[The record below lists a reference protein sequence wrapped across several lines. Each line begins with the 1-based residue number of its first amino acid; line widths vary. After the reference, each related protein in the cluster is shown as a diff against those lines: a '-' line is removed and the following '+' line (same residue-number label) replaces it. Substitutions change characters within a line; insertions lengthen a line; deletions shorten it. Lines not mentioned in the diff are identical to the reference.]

1 METIKHFPLDV
12 IKGINELNK
21 NIDVL
26 NNSIKDLSAS
36 SNSLQEKLVFWTKI
50 MAGAIIIQ
58 AIVIGVQVYLTII
71 K

>member
-1 METIKHFPLDV
+1 MGMYSKIQENQMNAL
-12 IKGINELNK
+12 NENLNSLNK
-21 NIDVL
+21 
-26 NNSIKDLSAS
+26 SIEEFSKS
-36 SNSLQEKLVFWTKI
+36 SNNLQEKLVFWTKI

>member
-1 METIKHFPLDV
+1 METKHFPLDV
-12 IKGINELNK
+12 IKGINELSK

-26 NNSIKDLSAS
+26 NNSIRDLSAS

-50 MAGAIIIQ
+50 MALAIIIQ
-58 AIVIGVQVYLTII
+58 AITIGVQVYLTI